1 MPVRS
6 CFIIFNYL
14 MAILGATCL
23 VVAGLFPFPVGET
36 VIAFLVILGW
46 LEWKRK
52 IPLKPP
58 KWFSL
63 IAISVIALPALYF
76 FLKPEIPNLL
86 AGFLLFVL
94 ITRFVFKSEF
104 NDFLYG
110 HLIAI
115 VCLLIGALFIQDLT
129 FAFLFLGF
137 FLVMCW
143 SLIFYNLMAEQVGS
157 RSPPH
162 VFREAQIT
170 ARLNSSILGLTS
182 ILVLFSLVLTSL
194 IFISF
199 PRMGLGIVALDKGG
213 VPISGFS
220 DRVEFGEVGLLKQ
233 NDTVVLRVQY
243 SKNGRP
249 FRPPLPALWRGVAL
263 NNFDGKTWT
272 STLQSFWSNNHR
284 PGQPMTLFS
293 MKPEELVVHEE
304 IYMEN
309 IETPVVFT
317 HGLPLSI
324 DGTFKMLEMDAAF
337 SFKTESE
344 NKGPRRFY
352 TVADIGPTKYQ
363 VAFPLPGHLDPRQR
377 KSHLQLPDLSTEIK
391 ALASDLTK
399 NSKTDQEKANALF
412 AHFSKGF
419 TYSLEMKETKRAY
432 LDEFLFHRKAG
443 HCEYFATALTILLR
457 QSGIPS
463 RIVNGFMGV
472 EWNEMGEYMIVRQT
486 HAHSWVEA
494 FLPEK
499 GWVTFDPTPPD
510 PLGAAQSPSRFSL
523 YMDLLRLNWQRYVV
537 KYNLSDQ
544 TRMAEYFGDSTRDI
558 LDGLKSLPKFSPQSI
573 LPILKRNLGEI
584 LGTLIILILIILA
597 IKQKRK
603 SELLIKKKATPAT
616 IQYNKMLSRLEK
628 KGVVKKACWTPREFI
643 ARLDLLTQE
652 DQYRVSEI
660 TRIYEQS
667 RFAGKPLEKDEEHH
681 MASLIKCI

>member
-1 MPVRS
+1 MPVRF
-6 CFIIFNYL
+6 CFIFFNYL

-23 VVAGLFPFPVGET
+23 VIAGLFPFPTGET
-36 VIAFLVILGW
+36 VIAVLVFLCW
-46 LEWKRK
+46 LEWKRR
-52 IPLKPP
+52 IPLKSPA
-58 KWFSL
+58 WFSL
-63 IAISVIALPALYF
+63 IAISIIVLPVLYF
-76 FLKPEIPNLL
+76 LLNPEIPNLL
-86 AGFLLFVL
+86 AGFLVFVL

-157 RSPPH
+157 RSPPQ
-162 VFREAQIT
+162 VYREAQID

-199 PRMGLGIVALDKGG
+199 PRMGLGIVALNKGG

-233 NDTVVLRVQY
+233 NDTVVLRVQF

-249 FRPPLPALWRGVAL
+249 FRPPIPALWRGVAL

-272 STLQSFWSNNHR
+272 STLQNFWSNNHR
-284 PGQPMTLFS
+284 PGRPLTLFA
-293 MKPEELVVHEE
+293 MKPEEMVVHEE
-304 IYMEN
+304 IFMEN

-317 HGLPLSI
+317 YGLPLSI
-324 DGTFKMLEMDAAF
+324 DGTFKVLEMDSAF

-344 NKGPRRFY
+344 TKGPRRFY
-352 TVADIGPTKYQ
+352 AVADIGPTKAH

-377 KSHLQLPDLSTEIK
+377 KLHLQLPELSPEIK
-391 ALASDLTK
+391 SLAFEITK
-399 NSKTDQEKANALF
+399 NIEMEEAKANALL

-419 TYSLEMKETKRAY
+419 TYSLEMKETERAY

-457 QSGIPS
+457 QSGIPA

-510 PLGAAQSPSRFSL
+510 PTGAAQSPSRFSL

-558 LDGLKSLPKFSPQSI
+558 LDGFKSLPQFTPQSI
-573 LPILKRNLGEI
+573 LPFLKRNFGKI
-584 LGTLIILILIILA
+584 LGCLFTLIILIWAL
-597 IKQKRK
+597 KKSRK
-603 SELLIKKKATPAT
+603 SRLVSKEKATTAT
-616 IQYNKMLSRLEK
+616 IQYNRMLSRLEK
-628 KGVVKKACWTPREFI
+628 KGVIKEACWTPREFI
-643 ARLDLLTQE
+643 SKLDALTPEEQN
-652 DQYRVSEI
+652 RVSEI
-660 TRIYEQS
+660 TQIYEKS
-667 RFAGKPLEKDEEHH
+667 RYAGKPLEKDEEHH
-681 MASLIKCI
+681 MSSLIKNI